1 MCEEYVLLLVYT
13 GIIRFVKKNC
23 ELWIIFIDIFDEIN
37 ITF

>member
-13 GIIRFVKKNC
+13 GIIRFVKNC